1 MKEKEYEVIAHIED
15 DDDIVEVCNED
26 YMIEWI
32 NAFID
37 EEEVCCYFVFFIFHY
52 FISIVSFSTCSI

>member
-26 YMIEWI
+26 YMIETSLLVQY
-32 NAFID
+32 NSPD
-37 EEEVCCYFVFFIFHY
+37 
-52 FISIVSFSTCSI
+52 SNLNQLD

>member
-1 MKEKEYEVIAHIED
+1 MTMKEKEYEVIAHIED

-37 EEEVCCYFVFFIFHY
+37 EEDIIGLTINKV
-52 FISIVSFSTCSI
+52 